1 MARVPSLAGL
11 SLVPPRPARQPAA
24 TNTVVKFQ
32 NLKDYE
38 GGGRPARVPYGVTVP
53 PPRWS
58 WVPSEKQPSE
68 KVKGDSITHDEFTD
82 NQEVIILGDG
92 HVYDPKALKK
102 WFETAKTRAHP
113 HNRNY
118 VATDEELEELGLTP
132 KDVTPPWTRDSLL
145 EFLQESNFDDFD
157 DNFDAEAFAA
167 LLTSYSDDNQVIL
180 LAVSVESTDESCLRF
195 ASPRLQDDETIVKAA
210 FESNGTTLQFA
221 SLRLRDDETI
231 VKAAVETDGEAFEY
245 ASERLRGDRDIAM
258 AALEQSWVML
268 KYASPHLQN
277 DEKVVEAAM
286 NARNVFGDPIDYG
299 AFEFA
304 GPIPRDNEKL
314 AIKAMKTNGTMLRF
328 ASARLQ
334 NAKAVV
340 MAALNGRNVA
350 NHYVVLQHAG
360 PNACNMDDVVMRA
373 VKKSGQSLRYASERL
388 RNDAKVVFEA
398 VRRDGTALQYAS
410 EPLKNDL
417 YIINTALGQ
426 DWKAIHFAS
435 VYYQKQASAL
445 SYWDTPSSPAA
456 ATAISQKLPKVGPGG
471 AYWSSSSYWDKWTW
485 EDTRFSWD

>member
-1 MARVPSLAGL
+1 
-11 SLVPPRPARQPAA
+11 
-24 TNTVVKFQ
+24 
-32 NLKDYE
+32 
-38 GGGRPARVPYGVTVP
+38 
-53 PPRWS
+53 
-58 WVPSEKQPSE
+58 
-68 KVKGDSITHDEFTD
+68 
-82 NQEVIILGDG
+82 
-92 HVYDPKALKK
+92 
-102 WFETAKTRAHP
+102 
-113 HNRNY
+113 
-118 VATDEELEELGLTP
+118 
-132 KDVTPPWTRDSLL
+132 
-145 EFLQESNFDDFD
+145 
-157 DNFDAEAFAA
+157 
-167 LLTSYSDDNQVIL
+167 
-180 LAVSVESTDESCLRF
+180 
-195 ASPRLQDDETIVKAA
+195 
-210 FESNGTTLQFA
+210 
-221 SLRLRDDETI
+221 RDDETI